1 MASADELRQTITENR
16 AKLLEA
22 IEGAS
27 GNWVLGDVEGDE
39 ANWGSR
45 KVAEH
50 CIGSEAAFAGMVA
63 GVMLSKAPE
72 REELS
77 LESSADAVAALEAAA
92 ASTDKVFRYVEDRDL
107 AKTAPMP
114 DGVPFSKDI
123 EGVLTLA
130 AYHLDDHAKQIAN
143 S

>member
-16 AKLLEA
+16 AKLREA

-50 CIGSEAAFAGMVA
+50 CIGSEAVFAGMVA

-114 DGVPFSKDI
+114 DGAPFSKDI